1 MQAVPL
7 ASGPGMFGMPNTIF
21 LDFVKMLLVVD
32 SNAAQSC
39 RHRRAST
46 LNSGSLMILEGS

>member
-7 ASGPGMFGMPNTIF
+7 ASGPGMFGMPNTLF
-21 LDFVKMLLVVD
+21 LDLVKMLID
-32 SNAAQSC
+32 SNTAQLC
-39 RHRRAST
+39 RDRRAST